1 MDLRYP
7 PFETRN
13 NKNEAEGISV
23 DVFKAF
29 GKYLNRE
36 VEIVPMEFGNLII
49 SLQNGSI
56 DVVIASIARALS
68 LNPEIIFLDEP
79 TSALDPI
86 LTDEVLSSIEDL
98 KDLGKDFIFVT
109 HVMSFVKDFADYV
122 IYMDKGKIVEH
133 GLPDILDN
141 PKTLE
146 LKEFMSKVR

>member
-1 MDLRYP
+1 
-7 PFETRN
+7 
-13 NKNEAEGISV
+13 
-23 DVFKAF
+23 
-29 GKYLNRE
+29 
-36 VEIVPMEFGNLII
+36 MEFGNLII
-49 SLQNGSI
+49 SLQNASI
-56 DVVIASIARALS
+56 DVVIVSIARALS
-68 LNPEIIFLDEP
+68 LNPEIIFLDES

>member
-1 MDLRYP
+1 
-7 PFETRN
+7 
-13 NKNEAEGISV
+13 
-23 DVFKAF
+23 
-29 GKYLNRE
+29 
-36 VEIVPMEFGNLII
+36 MEFGNLII

-109 HVMSFVKDFADYV
+109 HVMSFVKDYV